1 MFHATLLRRASLVA
15 LALIGGGALTASPA
29 LGQVLYDGPTD
40 PGLFVTEPGGFTF
53 ADFDGAVTAAPGTSI
68 VINADADNDGAN
80 GIFGGVGRDV
90 LGPVAGESGIL
101 NFDAATNQARLVFR
115 LLPGNQ
121 ATGFNLVLTDADS
134 GNAGEPDAAG
144 DQFQFAINPAD
155 ATALGDGFSE
165 LFIDIQSSNS
175 QFTQAAAPNYPVAGD
190 GLSNYGLAQ
199 WQFQSQ
205 FGGTAP
211 LNVEVRRLEIVPIP
225 EPGSLAL
232 LGLGGVALLRRRK

>member
-1 MFHATLLRRASLVA
+1 MLPVTLLRRASLVA
-15 LALIGGGALTASPA
+15 LVGVGALTASPA

-40 PGLFVTEPGGFTF
+40 AGLLLTDPAGFTF
-53 ADFDGAVTAAPGTSI
+53 ADFGGGAVTATPGTSI
-68 VINADADNDGAN
+68 VINANTDQDGVN

-90 LGPVAGESGIL
+90 LGPVAGQSGIL
-101 NFDAATNQARLVFR
+101 NVDAAANQARLVFR

-121 ATGFNLVLTDADS
+121 AAGFNLVLTDADS
-134 GNAGEPDAAG
+134 GTAGDANAAG
-144 DQFQFAINPAD
+144 DQFQFAVNPAN

-165 LFIDIQSSNS
+165 IFIDIQSSNS

-190 GLSNYGLAQ
+190 GISNYGLAQ
-199 WQFQSQ
+199 WQIQSQ
-205 FGGTAP
+205 FAGTAP
-211 LNVEVRRLEIVPIP
+211 LDLEVRRLEIVPIP